1 MFQNGGR
8 HFVKNRKCGFLKVVE
23 LLVCACFKVLKY
35 PDDVVFNG
43 SRNVMCCVG
52 IKWEAL
58 LNVYEYLASA
68 VVVHRLVLR
77 ESSKLVGSQLKV
89 LLD

>member
-1 MFQNGGR
+1 
-8 HFVKNRKCGFLKVVE
+8 
-23 LLVCACFKVLKY
+23 
-35 PDDVVFNG
+35 
-43 SRNVMCCVG
+43 MCCVG

-77 ESSKLVGSQLKV
+77 ESGKLVGSQLKV